1 MIYGKNAMI
10 EIISGDLFNSTEK
23 YIVHCCNCITKRSAH
38 LAKTVFQH
46 YPYADVYSARKN
58 ADVPGTIIVKGN
70 GEDQRFVIA
79 LFGQYYPG
87 SPKFQESMLDGKK
100 ARERYFHKA
109 LMAVARIPN
118 LESIAF
124 PDHIACGA
132 AGGNWEYYLGTISN
146 FARHVE
152 EQQGARVVIYKL
164 EGEE

>member
-38 LAKTVFQH
+38 LAKTVFEH
-46 YPYADVYSARKN
+46 YPYADIYSGRTTP
-58 ADVPGTIIVKGN
+58 DTPGSIIIKGN
-70 GEDQRFVIA
+70 GLDQRFIIA
-79 LFGQYYPG
+79 ILGQYYPG
-87 SPKFQESMLDGKK
+87 KPKFPDSALDGRKI
-100 ARERYFHKA
+100 REKYFHKA
-109 LMAVARIPN
+109 LIEISKIPN

-164 EGEE
+164 EGKE